1 MNILF
6 NRRLPFSIGL
16 FILLF
21 VVTWPLYQYIS
32 DVDGT
37 GYAAVAHHYINGN
50 LKLAVN
56 GFWNPLHSWLVI
68 PFMQAGLS
76 DWAAF
81 KVSNAVFAIG
91 SLITLFSL
99 VNKFTLL
106 PWLKTT
112 IQFTSVI
119 ILLSY
124 TYFELAADALLVF
137 LLLLYFNLV
146 KSNSFFNSTGKNILA
161 GILGA
166 LLYFA
171 KSYGFPFF
179 IFHFIVIHLFL
190 NPDKKK
196 AIQQLAVGFTAFFLL
211 TFPWIY
217 ALHWKYDEWMIAF
230 GKYNAHWSFKE
241 IPASDPII
249 QPPPYEG
256 SASVWEDPWH
266 VRKDNFDS
274 VPFLTLL
281 LHQIRVTLF
290 NFQQWLLT
298 IHELSFLSSAI
309 LLLCAVFYFFKRSKT
324 WLYLIITLLCLPAG
338 YLLLHIETR
347 FIWALSFIFLIA
359 GSLLMQHLFSVV
371 KIKYWQSL
379 VIWLIFFGSFLLEP
393 INLLKDKIYQHN
405 ELFETVKNMNQFQI
419 KGKFTSNEQMG
430 ESMVIAYLSKNSYY
444 SIAKPTYS
452 IDSLLKEIEQY
463 QIQHYFFYYHSIQQK
478 EEFLIGKIAAHAKT
492 KQEIQ
497 PGLIVFSFY

>member
-6 NRRLPFSIGL
+6 NKRLPISIGL
-16 FILLF
+16 FVLLF

-32 DVDGT
+32 DVDGI
-37 GYAAVAHHYINGN
+37 GYAAVAHHYIDGN

-68 PFMQAGLS
+68 PFMKAGLS

-99 VNKFTLL
+99 VNKFTLQ
-106 PWLKTT
+106 PWLKTA

-146 KSNSFFNSTGKNILA
+146 KSDSFFSSTGKNIFA

-166 LLYFA
+166 FLYFT

-190 NPDKKK
+190 NPDKKQALK
-196 AIQQLAVGFTAFFLL
+196 QLALGFTAFFLL

-217 ALHWKYDEWMIAF
+217 ALHWKYDAWMIAF
-230 GKYNAHWSFKE
+230 GKYNAHWSFTD

-256 SASVWEDPWH
+256 SSSVWEDPWH
-266 VRKDNFDS
+266 VKKDNFNS
-274 VPFLTLL
+274 VPFVTLF
-281 LHQIRVTLF
+281 LHQIRVVLF
-290 NFQQWLLT
+290 NFQHWLAT
-298 IHELSFLSSAI
+298 IHDLSFLSSAI
-309 LLLCAVFYFFKRSKT
+309 LLLSAVFYFFQKSKT

-359 GSLLMQHLFSVV
+359 GSLLMQHLFSKVN
-371 KIKYWQSL
+371 IKYWQSVL
-379 VIWLIFFGSFLLEP
+379 IWLILFGSFLLEP
-393 INLLKDKIYQHN
+393 VNLLKDKIYQHK
-405 ELFETVKNMNQFQI
+405 EFFETVKYMNQFQI

-452 IDSLLKEIEQY
+452 IDSLLNEIDHY
-463 QIQHYFFYYHSIQQK
+463 QIQHYFFYYRSIQQK
-478 EEFLIGKIAAHAKT
+478 EEFMMGKIAARAET